1 MSHSILVYE
10 HGGPE
15 VMRWEEIPPQHPG
28 RGEVLIDQKK
38 VGLNFIDVYQRSGM
52 YPLSLPSSIG
62 MEGVGVVNTIG
73 KNVENVKVGDRVG
86 YVMGPPGSYTV
97 SYTHLTLPTKA

>member
-15 VMRWEEIPPQHPG
+15 VMKWEEIPPQHPG

-38 VGLNFIDVYQRSGM
+38 VGLNFIDV
-52 YPLSLPSSIG
+52 SL
-62 MEGVGVVNTIG
+62 
-73 KNVENVKVGDRVG
+73 
-86 YVMGPPGSYTV
+86 
-97 SYTHLTLPTKA
+97 

>member
-38 VGLNFIDVYQRSGM
+38 H
-52 YPLSLPSSIG
+52 
-62 MEGVGVVNTIG
+62 
-73 KNVENVKVGDRVG
+73 
-86 YVMGPPGSYTV
+86 
-97 SYTHLTLPTKA
+97 THLFYELAQLNLGHTRQY